1 MEKAIMTVVNL
12 ERKCLHNF
20 IRAMSENVKMPSI
33 TLYENNTIETS

>member
-12 ERKCLHNF
+12 ERKYLHNF
-20 IRAMSENVKMPSI
+20 IRAVSENVKMPSI